1 MKMRKIAV
9 SAIAICA
16 AAPAMAFDTVTWNW
30 DADVVSSVITSAVSE
45 VVVAPTGLEQVES
58 EQITLGDFAAT
69 STSNLI
75 TNDIVSLSG
84 LTLDDVLAIE
94 TTATALGNSAA
105 LESDVSMQFDMNQT
119 FGGVDV
125 TLGTGLTGTLADV
138 SLPGV
143 LAASSITTG
152 IVNGTVDSGATA
164 IANNMT
170 ADLVTT
176 SGTDAFLLGNNIQT
190 AYAVATASSLVDGVV
205 FTDVTGLGTLVDA
218 AVSSVSTSLGNNLGV
233 TIDGINGIN

>member
-1 MKMRKIAV
+1 MIIQKLAV
-9 SAIAICA
+9 SVIAICV

-30 DADVVSSVITSAVSE
+30 DANVVSTVTTDAVSD

-58 EQITLGDFAAT
+58 EQTTLGDFAAT

-75 TNDIVSLSG
+75 SNNIASLSG
-84 LTLDDVLAIE
+84 LALDDVIAVE
-94 TTATALGNSAA
+94 TTSTALGNSAA
-105 LESDVSMQFDMNQT
+105 LESDVSMQFDMKQT
-119 FGGVDV
+119 YGGFDLS
-125 TLGTGLTGTLADV
+125 LGTGLTGTLTDV

-164 IANNMT
+164 IANNLT

-176 SGTDAFLLGNNIQT
+176 SGSDAFLIGNNIPT
-190 AYAVATASSLVDGVV
+190 AFAAATASSLVDGVA
-205 FTDVTGLGTLVDA
+205 FTDITGLGTLVDP
-218 AVSSVSTSLGNNLGV
+218 AVSSVSTAVGNNLGV
-233 TIDGINGIN
+233 TIDGIN

>member
-1 MKMRKIAV
+1 MNIQNIAASV
-9 SAIAICA
+9 IAICA

-30 DADVVSSVITSAVSE
+30 DADVQSNVTTGATSDIT
-45 VVVAPTGLEQVES
+45 VAPTGLEQVES
-58 EQITLGDFAAT
+58 EQTTLGDFAAT

-75 TNDIVSLSG
+75 ANDIVNLSG
-84 LTLDDVLAIE
+84 LALDDVMAVE
-94 TTATALGNSAA
+94 TTSTALGNSAA

-119 FGGVDV
+119 YGGVDV
-125 TLGTGLTGTLADV
+125 TLGTGLTGDLADI

-143 LAASSITTG
+143 LAASSVTTG

-176 SGTDAFLLGNNIQT
+176 SGSDAFMIGNSVQT
-190 AYAVATASSLVDGVV
+190 AYSIATATSLVDGVA
-205 FTDVTGLGTLVDA
+205 FADVNGLGTLVDP
-218 AVSSVSTSLGNNLGV
+218 AVSSVSTALGNNLGV
-233 TIDGINGIN
+233 TIDGIN

>member
-1 MKMRKIAV
+1 MNLQRIAV
-9 SAIAICA
+9 SVLAICA

-30 DADVVSSVITSAVSE
+30 NADVVSSVTTGAISD
-45 VVVAPTGLEQVES
+45 VVVAPTGLEQIES
-58 EQITLGDFAAT
+58 EQTTLGDFAAT

-75 TNDIVSLSG
+75 TNDVVSLTG
-84 LTLDDVLAIE
+84 LALDDVLAVA
-94 TTATALGNSAA
+94 TTSTALGNSAA

-119 FGGVDV
+119 YGGVDL

-176 SGTDAFLLGNNIQT
+176 SGSDAFLIGNNIQT
-190 AYAVATASSLVDGVV
+190 AYAVATASSLVDGVA
-205 FTDVTGLGTLVDA
+205 FTDVNGLGTLVDP
-218 AVSSVSTSLGNNLGV
+218 AVSSVSTALGNNLGV
-233 TIDGINGIN
+233 TIDGLN